1 MLDTRSGIIGSSK
14 TSVRAGT
21 GSIRHILKEEWHMD
35 LQKFIHMDDRWM
47 WRWYIT
53 DRRGALLSMSLGQFS
68 TREEALRD
76 LEAIRLAIAA

>member
-1 MLDTRSGIIGSSK
+1 
-14 TSVRAGT
+14 
-21 GSIRHILKEEWHMD
+21 MD